1 MLDPAS
7 QTPRF
12 LLLLQERKGC
22 YYKYNGNPDSNILCP
37 PTNSL
42 AYQDDT
48 ERFYRDFAAEEYG
61 RRLEKKYKD
70 EERYAKKRS
79 EFSEREVNR
88 WNKMEREYH
97 ENEAKQAALQD
108 SIAAKRNS
116 SSVNYNVITL
126 KYANTHGGQLLKYEV
141 SPARSRPA

>member
-70 EERYAKKRS
+70 ELANKEKKNFMSFDQDPDELER
-79 EFSEREVNR
+79 FNR
-88 WNKMEREYH
+88 AASKIQLLWRGYK
-97 ENEAKQAALQD
+97 AQAAQ
-108 SIAAKRNS
+108 AASKP
-116 SSVNYNVITL
+116 
-126 KYANTHGGQLLKYEV
+126 KGKGKKGKKK
-141 SPARSRPA
+141 